1 MNKELEDDNFLN
13 YQFLLQQFFGCL
25 VRIYGFI
32 INCQQLDMQYFRGLE
47 PAGSRYHL
55 DEAQQFWGSLT
66 VLGSWTPPEW
76 NLAVPKAIY
85 LHQVTKEQRYM
96 PQDSS
101 YKLLIDIWSKVW
113 VTNDFDEQLNL
124 RLIKLNFIIFKLFL
138 WSHVYDESNW

>member
-55 DEAQQFWGSLT
+55 DEAPT
-66 VLGSWTPPEW
+66 VLRIINCSWEQDTSWVEPGSSKGHQSALGDQCAE
-76 NLAVPKAIY
+76 IY
-85 LHQVTKEQRYM
+85 ASRLELFVINRPLVQNIESQTY
-96 PQDSS
+96 
-101 YKLLIDIWSKVW
+101 
-113 VTNDFDEQLNL
+113 FAEQLNL
-124 RLIKLNFIIFKLFL
+124 RLIK
-138 WSHVYDESNW
+138 